1 MKFLFT
7 VVDHFSIEG
16 RGVVLVPGIPHDS
29 ESRSIRKGAAL
40 RLRKPD
46 LTEQDTQIRDL
57 EILNY
62 RPNMP
67 LEQRSTPIL
76 LPKDVH
82 KFDVPIGTE
91 VFLLDEETQ
100 PA

>member
-1 MKFLFT
+1 MEFLFT
-7 VVDHFSIEG
+7 VVDRFAIEG
-16 RGVVLVPGIPHDS
+16 RGVVLVPGIPHAR
-29 ESRSIRKGAAL
+29 ESSAIRKGAAV

-46 LTEQDTQIRDL
+46 LTQHDTEIRDL
-57 EILNY
+57 EMLNY

-76 LPKDVH
+76 LPKDIH

-91 VFLLDEETQ
+91 VYLLDEETQ
-100 PA
+100 TA